1 MTTHPTC
8 KLENTIFRGGWEAK
22 GYCRAFCYIGG
33 ILEPISTGGKA
44 LSGWRDSRVKVHQPD
59 CTSLPSGNETKIE
72 NLIIKL
78 FHCSVCDMHPRGK
91 LWSLAICL
99 FSTFLMHLS
108 EMRVKYPEHMT
119 LRTVA
124 EKSQECGLSL
134 SILLEWGT
142 LIRNKF
148 DADNIVAVINDGG
161 SLLPLLLE
169 RIVVL
174 EKNARV
180 QHEVIY

>member
-1 MTTHPTC
+1 M
-8 KLENTIFRGGWEAK
+8 
-22 GYCRAFCYIGG
+22 
-33 ILEPISTGGKA
+33 
-44 LSGWRDSRVKVHQPD
+44 
-59 CTSLPSGNETKIE
+59 
-72 NLIIKL
+72 
-78 FHCSVCDMHPRGK
+78 
-91 LWSLAICL
+91 
-99 FSTFLMHLS
+99 
-108 EMRVKYPEHMT
+108 
-119 LRTVA
+119 RTVA

-148 DADNIVAVINDGG
+148 DADNIVAVVNDGG